1 MSTCCEVSEMPSTA
15 KQFCHCIA
23 GRVVIHNIKTH
34 DWSEDTKCHSC
45 QVTHLLWDTAGSF
58 LASADAQGVAVLWKV
73 DLHCKLSL
81 LATFKTT
88 PSRPISAMLFDTSA
102 AVPALYYSI
111 SAGTCT
117 DIHSG
122 NSSGEYSKLYTVP
135 TMSPLLGLFWYDNAS
150 QLVSVAASGELFVH
164 GSRAQETRQ
173 WELVMKLR
181 IDAGVKSAGDKSK
194 LMVAWVADHT
204 LASASGQD
212 SMIHMY
218 NMETEDNYVLQIG

>member
-1 MSTCCEVSEMPSTA
+1 M
-15 KQFCHCIA
+15 
-23 GRVVIHNIKTH
+23 
-34 DWSEDTKCHSC
+34 
-45 QVTHLLWDTAGSF
+45 LWDTTGTF
-58 LASADAQGVAVLWKV
+58 LASADAQGVAALWKV

-88 PSRPISAMLFDTSA
+88 PPGPVSTMLFDTSA

-117 DIHSG
+117 DIYSGHS
-122 NSSGEYSKLYTVP
+122 NAEYSKLYSVP
-135 TMSPLLGLFWYDNAS
+135 TVSPLLGLFWYDNAS
-150 QLVSVAASGELFVH
+150 QLVSVAASGEVFVH
-164 GSRAQETRQ
+164 GSHAQEKGQ

-181 IDAGVKSAGDKSK
+181 IDAGVKAAGDKSK
-194 LMVAWVADHT
+194 PMVAWVADHT

-218 NMETEDNYVLQIG
+218 NMETEDNYVLQIGKRCL

>member
-1 MSTCCEVSEMPSTA
+1 MMPLTVSR
-15 KQFCHCIA
+15 FCDCVA
-23 GRVVIHNIKTH
+23 GSLLVQDIKTN
-34 DWSEDTKCHSC
+34 DRSEDTTCHSC
-45 QVTHLLWDTAGSF
+45 QITHLLWNATGTF
-58 LASADAQGVAVLWKV
+58 LASADLQGAAALWKV

-88 PSRPISAMLFDTSA
+88 PTGPVSAMLFDTSA
-102 AVPALYYSI
+102 AVSALYYSI

-117 DIHSG
+117 DIYSG
-122 NSSGEYSKLYTVP
+122 SSNGACSKLYTVP
-135 TMSPLLGLFWYDNAS
+135 TLSPLLGLFRNDNAS

-164 GSRAQETRQ
+164 ASRAQESSQ

-212 SMIHMY
+212 SMVHMY
-218 NMETEDNYVLQIG
+218 NMETEDNYVLQIGN